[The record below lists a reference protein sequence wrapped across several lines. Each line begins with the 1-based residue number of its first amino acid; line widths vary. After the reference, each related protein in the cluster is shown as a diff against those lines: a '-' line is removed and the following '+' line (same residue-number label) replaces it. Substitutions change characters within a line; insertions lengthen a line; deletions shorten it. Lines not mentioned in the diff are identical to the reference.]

1 MSEAFSITGGYMQ
14 LISTFF
20 VLIRLFTKNLSVEK
34 KVINKLFNFNI
45 KKKKLYLDIIYDKKL
60 NYIIHFDN
68 GDINSFVPF
77 EAKKLINF
85 GKKERNLSNQK
96 YNGNIKIS
104 DASILKSNNSFVP
117 LVKRNLFETI
127 NKKDNFNNRIK
138 PNSEKRI
145 DILKIREFSKNNI
158 NEQNVRKQNFINR
171 SKMEMLI
178 KDEEINNSKII
189 RQSDK
194 KKLKK
199 K

>member
-1 MSEAFSITGGYMQ
+1 M
-14 LISTFF
+14 
-20 VLIRLFTKNLSVEK
+20 
-34 KVINKLFNFNI
+34 
-45 KKKKLYLDIIYDKKL
+45 DIIYDKKL

-127 NKKDNFNNRIK
+127 NKKDNFNNI
-138 PNSEKRI
+138 
-145 DILKIREFSKNNI
+145 
-158 NEQNVRKQNFINR
+158 
-171 SKMEMLI
+171 
-178 KDEEINNSKII
+178 
-189 RQSDK
+189 
-194 KKLKK
+194 
-199 K
+199 